1 MKLKISMK
9 IKDISNMLQKPDK
22 EENNQKKKKKTKM

>member
-22 EENNQKKKKKTKM
+22 EENNQKKKKKIKM